1 MSKPNKLCAGCKSSI
16 EVGSLFYDNVLK
28 CECFLTPEGV
38 KRIPRCP
45 CTHCLIKCMCNKT
58 CDKLV
63 SHFNDF
69 LVNGKDLRFLK
80 LEIGEDK

>member
-28 CECFLTPEGV
+28 CECFLTPEGI

-45 CTHCLIKCMCNKT
+45 CTHCLIKCMCNSV

-63 SHFNDF
+63 SHFNCF
-69 LVNGKDLRFLK
+69 LIKCNSTIFLK
-80 LEIGEDK
+80 IERGEEK